1 MSQEDLEQKFESW
14 VDNIK
19 ALVETLSQLS
29 VDELKQVID
38 SLPEEQK
45 KRMFVILNAEK
56 SLTSTMSANQPR
68 YIYNEEAQEEE

>member
-19 ALVETLSQLS
+19 VLVETLSQLS

-56 SLTSTMSANQPR
+56 SLISTMSANQPR